1 MERRRKKV
9 QKWSVIGKFLSIG
22 LMFFSLL
29 FLTTANFFVGAALE
43 EANKVDIPVSQKS
56 ADCNEDLPT
65 APNPTEEKTSNN
77 SISIIEEYLHK
88 DHFDFNLFNSGKRVL
103 HQIAVSQ
110 KIELVHFK
118 LLSPPP
124 EI

>member
-1 MERRRKKV
+1 MTRSRTTIK
-9 QKWSVIGKFLSIG
+9 KWSAIGRFLSIG

-29 FLTTANFFVGAALE
+29 FLTTANFFVGATIAE
-43 EANKVDIPVSQKS
+43 GRQANIPVSEKS
-56 ADCNEDLPT
+56 ADSNDEIPA
-65 APNPTEEKTSNN
+65 APNPTEEKTSSN
-77 SISIIEEYLHK
+77 SISVIEEYLHK
-88 DHFDFNLFNSGKRVL
+88 DHFDFNLFNSGKQIL
-103 HQIAVSQ
+103 HKIAVSR

>member
-1 MERRRKKV
+1 MKSRKKIK
-9 QKWSVIGKFLSIG
+9 KWSGIGRFLSIG
-22 LMFFSLL
+22 LMFFALL
-29 FLTTANFFVGAALE
+29 FLTTANFFVGASSMEDNHATM
-43 EANKVDIPVSQKS
+43 PVSQQS
-56 ADCNEDLPT
+56 ADSNEDLPA
-65 APNPTEEKTSNN
+65 APNPTEEKTSTN

-124 EI
+124 EV